1 MKWALILFV
10 LNTQNPKE
18 DHFFSYKGVE
28 TEEACLVESERMI
41 RNMPKIKDIIVFS
54 QCIEI
59 KELQK

>member
-10 LNTQNPKE
+10 LNTQDPVE
-18 DHFFSYKGVE
+18 QHFFSYKGVE
-28 TEEACLVESERMI
+28 TQEACLAESEKAI
-41 RNMPKIKDIIVFS
+41 RNMPKIKDIMVFS